1 MDQKQTSENLSQFL
15 TSIGYIAIPFLENLA
30 GQLLINVKINDVD
43 GVYILD
49 TGASQ
54 TVVDTKQFEKLKLK
68 LNHEETSLTGGGV
81 GAHSLENVPSY
92 NNKIE
97 INGFK
102 IDDQLIAVM
111 SLATAW
117 EALALAGAHDEIFG
131 IIGVDIL
138 KAGNAVIDFSSMTV
152 YLKQPEL

>member
-54 TVVDTKQFEKLKLK
+54 TVVDTKQFEKIK
-68 LNHEETSLTGGGV
+68 V
-81 GAHSLENVPSY
+81 
-92 NNKIE
+92 
-97 INGFK
+97 
-102 IDDQLIAVM
+102 
-111 SLATAW
+111 
-117 EALALAGAHDEIFG
+117 EA
-131 IIGVDIL
+131 
-138 KAGNAVIDFSSMTV
+138 
-152 YLKQPEL
+152 